1 MSEIDR
7 INPRPFEAVHEFQ
20 GTLTKGRSVL
30 SDRHFVVTYSTRQP
44 SLIRGRILGEE
55 SRDEADRLS
64 ALMNQP
70 GIYGSLR
77 SKDTEHD
84 GPICE
89 SNKVLVRPSRG
100 RRWPIEYGS
109 KMVGVIAELETEELI
124 CTRTYRRKQDKTE
137 RLISFALAG
146 PKDFWPLYW
155 SRLQSYTGETKF
167 KHNPPSVEIPNPT
180 GANLQF
186 APHYVFSSI
195 SFDDGRELG
204 IEDYYHSIIVKTDLP
219 STEITDD
226 EFQSQA
232 IEIVNDL
239 LLVASVAAR
248 YWIDWFS
255 FQFVASSK
263 FVDHVRSRRESFVES
278 VGHRNTLVD
287 RGQAF
292 DFLTIAVQALREH
305 RDSDFDLYLPLIT
318 VMTANTSELLEQR
331 FLFYFMALEQLKD
344 MYAQKKGLVRTVG
357 SNSEGRCL
365 IRDVNSYLD
374 KRLADHPALTLVK
387 EKTVELDRPPLW
399 HVLEKLLL
407 EYDVEWKDLYLPNT
421 EKPTFIGV
429 RNRLVHSAE
438 SVEPAQL
445 YFETERL
452 RVVIE
457 RLLLKS
463 LRWQDTYGAASSME
477 AKGLAAGPQGG
488 KIVVTD

>member
-1 MSEIDR
+1 MSEIGR
-7 INPRPFEAVHEFQ
+7 VNPRPFEALHEFQ

-84 GPICE
+84 GPIYE
-89 SNKVLVRPSRG
+89 SNKVLVRSSRG
-100 RRWPIEYGS
+100 RLWPIEYGS
-109 KMVGVIAELETEELI
+109 KMVGVIAELEIEEL
-124 CTRTYRRKQDKTE
+124 TSTYEKEHGENE

-167 KHNPPSVEIPNPT
+167 KHDPPSVEIPNPT

-255 FQFVASSK
+255 FHFSASSK

>member
-1 MSEIDR
+1 MDR
-7 INPRPFEAVHEFQ
+7 
-20 GTLTKGRSVL
+20 S
-30 SDRHFVVTYSTRQP
+30 
-44 SLIRGRILGEE
+44 
-55 SRDEADRLS
+55 
-64 ALMNQP
+64 
-70 GIYGSLR
+70 
-77 SKDTEHD
+77 
-84 GPICE
+84 
-89 SNKVLVRPSRG
+89 
-100 RRWPIEYGS
+100 
-109 KMVGVIAELETEELI
+109 
-124 CTRTYRRKQDKTE
+124 
-137 RLISFALAG
+137 
-146 PKDFWPLYW
+146 
-155 SRLQSYTGETKF
+155 
-167 KHNPPSVEIPNPT
+167 
-180 GANLQF
+180 
-186 APHYVFSSI
+186 
-195 SFDDGRELG
+195 
-204 IEDYYHSIIVKTDLP
+204 
-219 STEITDD
+219 
-226 EFQSQA
+226 
-232 IEIVNDL
+232 
-239 LLVASVAAR
+239 
-248 YWIDWFS
+248 
-255 FQFVASSK
+255 
-263 FVDHVRSRRESFVES
+263 
-278 VGHRNTLVD
+278 
-287 RGQAF
+287 QAF
-292 DFLTIAVQALREH
+292 DFLTLAVQALREH

-421 EKPTFIGV
+421 EKPAFIGV

-488 KIVVTD
+488 KIVVSD